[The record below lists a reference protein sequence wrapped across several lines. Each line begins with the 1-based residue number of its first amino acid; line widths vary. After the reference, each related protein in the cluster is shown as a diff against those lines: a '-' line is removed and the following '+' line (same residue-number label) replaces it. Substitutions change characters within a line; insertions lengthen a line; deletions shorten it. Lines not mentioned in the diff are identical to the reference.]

1 MANPFDQFD
10 TATAAGQGPAQA
22 NPFDAFDPGK
32 SGQPMPEFL
41 FQQGPR
47 ASILDA
53 FGQGAAQGWGG
64 EPLGLSDESADA
76 LKKAGIF
83 NDLDQ
88 GHQNLLRTFN
98 EAMIRPAAAGLDAIW
113 RGGAAAL
120 RGTQAAIEN
129 IGERAEAGGLPGA
142 TALARD
148 IAALPEAFPRGVAE
162 IGLPTPP
169 TPIERLSPEATAEAV
184 RALTPPDL
192 AQARSLGV
200 VGEGEA
206 GWKGV
211 PEPIPAETETAR
223 EAAARQLQ
231 ETAPPEGPSPAI
243 EQPTAPPPP
252 DIHQIARQIAPD
264 TFRQYD
270 ALTTRQDTYRRWLN
284 DLAETRQQ
292 TAEATA
298 PGAAEIA
305 DLQDRLAGPEAAGRR
320 AANWQR
326 RLDALLPDRDAYI
339 ADQVSRDSPDMA
351 RVRQA
356 LQENDYRMRDLA
368 EPVSA
373 AYRQAQAR
381 MPEPP
386 EGDLWS
392 HSGGATRRA
401 SAHSRAEEAP
411 APLPALHRASSPI
424 STMTYIS
431 NSSRQEGRSR
441 RQMRQPPL
449 LRRTMT
455 PARRALVAR

>member
-1 MANPFDQFD
+1 MANPFDRFD
-10 TATAAGQGPAQA
+10 TAVAAGAGPAQA

-47 ASILDA
+47 ASVLDA

-83 NDLDQ
+83 NDLEQ
-88 GHQNLLRTFN
+88 GHQNALRTFN
-98 EAMIRPAAAGLDAIW
+98 EAMIRPAVAGLDAVW

-142 TALARD
+142 ASLARD
-148 IAALPEAFPRGVAE
+148 IAALPEAFPRGAAE

-169 TPIERLSPEATAEAV
+169 TPIERPISPEATAEAV

-200 VGEGEA
+200 IGEGEA
-206 GWKGV
+206 GWKGI
-211 PEPIPAETETAR
+211 PEPLPAETETAR
-223 EAAARQLQ
+223 EAAVRQIQ
-231 ETAPPEGPSPAI
+231 QAAEEQPGGVGIAAAAPPEPGIPA
-243 EQPTAPPPP
+243 AP

-292 TAEATA
+292 TAETTA

-305 DLQDRLAGPEAAGRR
+305 ELQDRLAGPEAAGRR

-339 ADQVSRDSPDMA
+339 ADQVSRDSPDME

-356 LQENDYRMRDLA
+356 LQENDYQMRDLA

-373 AYRQAQAR
+373 AYRRKTDPGGGRRCRAR
-381 MPEPP
+381 C
-386 EGDLWS
+386 
-392 HSGGATRRA
+392 
-401 SAHSRAEEAP
+401 SA
-411 APLPALHRASSPI
+411 L
-424 STMTYIS
+424 
-431 NSSRQEGRSR
+431 
-441 RQMRQPPL
+441 
-449 LRRTMT
+449 
-455 PARRALVAR
+455 